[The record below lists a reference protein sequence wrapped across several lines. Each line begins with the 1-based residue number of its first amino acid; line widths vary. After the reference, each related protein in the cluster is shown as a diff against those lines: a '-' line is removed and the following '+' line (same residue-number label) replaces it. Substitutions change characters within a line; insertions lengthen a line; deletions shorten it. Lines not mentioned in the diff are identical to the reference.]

1 MSFLMSYVYSVDNKN
16 SADNESSTKIS
27 VSSVYSV
34 DNKNFRITNIQKE
47 EAVFT
52 YNLFSLIIK
61 NPDLIYFCSCKYTN
75 KTDTLQIFPQFF
87 L

>member
-1 MSFLMSYVYSVDNKN
+1 MNPM
-16 SADNESSTKIS
+16 I
-27 VSSVYSV
+27 
-34 DNKNFRITNIQKE
+34 IQKE

-75 KTDTLQIFPQFF
+75 KTDTLQIFPYIFLFLFVKLKFF
-87 L
+87 I